1 MTRARDKAV
10 VQAPSTGKQTIW
22 IPASAMQPTTSLGCD
37 PLATVVLTTY
47 RPEAVT
53 LDFPN
58 DGNYSFAQFSVAFP
72 KAWNAGPLQGSLTF
86 QVYWSASSTSTAGV
100 SFGLQ
105 SVSVGNNEDVD
116 SPYSGFVYQNDVHQ
130 GTATKL
136 NITSESVALI
146 PNNIINVAQ
155 SITDDSLLF
164 FRFARRSQASADTLN
179 APCRVHGI
187 KLFFTTDAGNDE

>member
-10 VQAPSTGKQTIW
+10 LQASPTGKQTIW
-22 IPASAMQPTTSLGCD
+22 IPASAMQPTTSLPCD
-37 PLATVVLTTY
+37 PLATVELNTY

-58 DGNYSFAQFSVAFP
+58 SGGYTFAQFSVAFP

-86 QVYWSASSTSTAGV
+86 QVYWSANNTSTAGV
-100 SFGLQ
+100 EFGMQ

-116 SPYSGFVYQNDVHQ
+116 SPYSGFVYVSDNHQ
-130 GTATKL
+130 GTANKL
-136 NITSESVALI
+136 NITSESTGLT

-155 SITDDSLLF
+155 SVTDDSLLF
-164 FRFARRSQASADTLN
+164 FRFTRRSQASNDTLA

>member
-1 MTRARDKAV
+1 MTRARDKATL
-10 VQAPSTGKQTIW
+10 APSPTGKQTIW
-22 IPASAMQPTTSLGCD
+22 IPASAMQPTTSLPCD
-37 PLATVVLTTY
+37 PLATVELATY
-47 RPEAVT
+47 KPEVVT

-58 DGNYSFAQFSVAFP
+58 SGNYTFAQFNVAFP
-72 KAWNAGPLQGSLTF
+72 KAWDAGPLQGSLTF
-86 QVYWSASSTSTAGV
+86 QVYWSANNTSTAGV
-100 SFGLQ
+100 EFGLQ
-105 SVSVGNNEDVD
+105 SVSVGNNEDID
-116 SPYSGFVYQNDVHQ
+116 ATYSGFVYVSDNHQ
-130 GTATKL
+130 GTANKL

-164 FRFARRSQASADTLN
+164 FRFTRRSQASNDTLA